1 MTFDPKGFDDMKI
14 LVVDDMSSMRGVMLQ
29 MLASLGHSETDEA
42 SNGLQALKLL
52 RQNEYDLLIT
62 DLHMPNLD
70 GQQLLEKVRH
80 DKKLH
85 DLPVLM
91 VSCEDD
97 KKIVKDLIAGQV
109 TGFMVKPFNLNTL
122 KKQLQWIYAENH
134 ALAN

>member
-1 MTFDPKGFDDMKI
+1 MKI
-14 LVVDDMSSMRGVMLQ
+14 LVVDDMSSMRGVMMQ
-29 MLASLGHSETDEA
+29 MLASLGHNETDEA
-42 SNGLQALKLL
+42 ANGLQALKLL
-52 RQNEYDLLIT
+52 RKNNYDLLIT

>member
-1 MTFDPKGFDDMKI
+1 MKI

-70 GQQLLEKVRH
+70 GKQLLEKVRH

-97 KKIVKDLIAGQV
+97 KKIVKGLIAGKV

-122 KKQLQWIYAENH
+122 KKQLQWIHAENH
-134 ALAN
+134 ALTN